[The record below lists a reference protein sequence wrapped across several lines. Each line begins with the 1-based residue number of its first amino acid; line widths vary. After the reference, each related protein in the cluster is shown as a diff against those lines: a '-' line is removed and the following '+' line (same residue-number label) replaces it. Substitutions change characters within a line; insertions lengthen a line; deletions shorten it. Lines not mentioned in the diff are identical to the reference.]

1 MDGPHTTP
9 VTPLTAWWHR
19 HRRVLSV
26 ALGLGSLLYAL
37 PALAGGGG
45 DGGGM
50 GAFPFPRV
58 TLEAGQ
64 AQSPQEVSAGLQLL
78 FLLTLLSLAPSIIIL
93 ATGFT
98 RIVIVMG
105 LVRNALG
112 TQNLPPNQVIVGLSL
127 ILTFFVMSPV
137 LNQMNEEALQ
147 PFLREEIT
155 YQVGLQKAQLP
166 LREFMFNNTRGRDL
180 KVMLEL
186 ARLPAPQTRADV
198 PTWVL
203 LPAFVLSELKTAFQM
218 GFVVYMPFLI
228 IDLVVSSTLMS
239 MGMIFLPPV
248 LISLPFKILLFVM
261 TDGWVLIAR
270 SLVGSF
276 RY

>member
-1 MDGPHTTP
+1 
-9 VTPLTAWWHR
+9 LTGWWQR
-19 HRRVLSV
+19 HRW
-26 ALGLGSLLYAL
+26 GLTISLIGAILLWAI

-45 DGGGM
+45 TGIGGGTGGDGAM
-50 GAFPFPRV
+50 GSFPFPQV
-58 TLEAGQ
+58 TIEAGQ
-64 AQSPQEVSAGLQLL
+64 ADTPQEVSTGLQLL

-127 ILTFFVMSPV
+127 ILTFFVMGPV
-137 LNQMNEEALQ
+137 IEKVNVEALQ
-147 PFLREEIT
+147 PFLKEEIT
-155 YQVGLQKAQLP
+155 YQEGIAKAQVP
-166 LREFMFNNTRGRDL
+166 IREFMFNNTRGRDL
-180 KVMLEL
+180 KVMMEL
-186 ARLPAPQTRADV
+186 ARLPAPATRADV
-198 PTWVL
+198 PSYVL
-203 LPAFVLSELKTAFQM
+203 LPSFVLSELKTAFQM

-270 SLVGSF
+270 SLVTSF